1 MLSSSCML
9 GTNHQLAVILRL
21 CSTLGVPFFGALRFG
36 SGMAATD
43 SLWRSVPS
51 VWRYLKGVEPMWSLT
66 GGSGSLSGL

>member
-21 CSTLGVPFFGALRFG
+21 CSSLGVR
-36 SGMAATD
+36 
-43 SLWRSVPS
+43 SLERCGLDLEWPPQTLSDAQSR
-51 VWRYLKGVEPMWSLT
+51 VWRYLKGVEPVWSLT